1 MLAEAL
7 RARHGELT
15 AERTAAEV
23 VSYVGTGDLH
33 VAIYDHPRMQM
44 LLATAR
50 PDGAAGPLEAYR
62 RQFTRLDMAAL
73 FAEPPPLSDPPPSLS
88 LVLTDASH
96 SLAPQPPVAWSAEG
110 TTCPAAAAVAVD
122 HSDARQTIG
131 GFGASLTESSAIN
144 LNALPAS
151 QQEALLALLFG
162 RGPADGARL
171 SAVKTTM
178 LANDFAAAAPWA
190 TYDGVAAW
198 GSGDILADQH

>member
-1 MLAEAL
+1 MAN
-7 RARHGELT
+7 
-15 AERTAAEV
+15 
-23 VSYVGTGDLH
+23 
-33 VAIYDHPRMQM
+33 
-44 LLATAR
+44 LLATLFAVGVA
-50 PDGAAGPLEAYR
+50 DASSKGAA
-62 RQFTRLDMAAL
+62 AAATQVEDL
-73 FAEPPPLSDPPPSLS
+73 RPSKGAVTASSINLI
-88 LVLTDASH
+88 LTDATHTLSP
-96 SLAPQPPVAWSAEG
+96 LPAVAWNTSGA
-110 TTCPAAAAVAVD
+110 CPATGAIVID
-122 HSDARQTIG
+122 HGVEHQVVG

-198 GSGDILADQH
+198 GSGDMLANQH